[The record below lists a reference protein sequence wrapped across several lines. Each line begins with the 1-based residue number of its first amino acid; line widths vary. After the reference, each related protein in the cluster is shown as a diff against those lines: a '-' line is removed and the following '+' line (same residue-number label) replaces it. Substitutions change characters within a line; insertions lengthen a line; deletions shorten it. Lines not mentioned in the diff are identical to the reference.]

1 MSVDFVKTKH
11 GFHNQLGNEQEQRN
25 GVIVAQYLWY
35 DQRSQCQSAFGTVQ
49 SSNTKQFLE
58 AKHVFPVCGSKK
70 L

>member
-35 DQRSQCQSAFGTVQ
+35 DQRSQCLWHCSVFKHQTV
-49 SSNTKQFLE
+49 
-58 AKHVFPVCGSKK
+58 P
-70 L
+70 